1 MNTSETKFI
10 WQPTLKDENILLR
23 PLLQNDFEELYKVA
37 SDPLI
42 WEQHPNRDRYKK
54 EVFQNY
60 FNGAME
66 SGGAFAVYDVPS
78 GELMGSTRFYNYDA
92 SEKKVLI
99 GYTFIARKFW
109 GGVYNRAMKRL
120 MMDYAF
126 QYVDKVIYHIG
137 ANNMRSRKAMEKLG
151 GKLVGSESIAY
162 YGEKANENCVYQ
174 INKEDWTR
182 LREAH

>member
-1 MNTSETKFI
+1 MNNTGTNSV
-10 WQPTLKDENILLR
+10 WQPILEDENVLLR
-23 PLLQNDFEELYKVA
+23 PLQQSDFEELYKVA

-42 WEQHPNRDRYKK
+42 WEQHPNPDRYKR

-60 FNGAME
+60 FSGAME
-66 SGGAFAVYDVPS
+66 SGGAFAVYDVRS
-78 GELMGSTRFYNYDA
+78 GELIGSTRFYDYDA

-109 GGVYNRAMKRL
+109 GGVYNRAMKKL

-126 QYVDKVIYHIG
+126 RYVDTVIYHIG

-151 GKLVGSESIAY
+151 GKLVGSESVAY

-174 INKEDWTR
+174 IDKKDWTR
-182 LREAH
+182 LRATH